1 MPEKEYIEREAA
13 LKILQKSLVFSENE
27 LDIGE
32 FKNGCIAAI
41 QDDIGNIKHIPTA
54 DVAEVNH
61 GEWIKTDNIPNK
73 DHILVE
79 CSLCHSG
86 HYLKKFLND
95 SNGEQTYKH
104 HCETVHFCLSC
115 GAKMDG
121 GKNV

>member
-1 MPEKEYIEREAA
+1 MPKKEYIERESVE
-13 LKILQKSLVFSENE
+13 KI
-27 LDIGE
+27 
-32 FKNGCIAAI
+32 
-41 QDDIGNIKHIPTA
+41 IKKLYQEPKYQHTDEDFYAGVCAVAGGLATLPTA
-54 DVAEVNH
+54 DVAEVKH

-104 HCETVHFCLSC
+104 HCETVHFCSSC
-115 GAKMDG
+115 GAKMN
-121 GKNV
+121 GKGKGKV